1 MLPKVRLQYSAN
13 LGKLNFISH
22 ENSGRI
28 NLLNVLKPFKDGRE
42 VWQKSDT
49 QNPQS
54 QHYDLNLIL
63 ITSDVEEVTT
73 LHWLFV
79 GT

>member
-1 MLPKVRLQYSAN
+1 MCSN
-13 LGKLNFISH
+13 
-22 ENSGRI
+22 
-28 NLLNVLKPFKDGRE
+28 PFEDGRE

-49 QNPQS
+49 QNQQS

-63 ITSDVEEVTT
+63 INSDVEEVTT
-73 LHWLFV
+73 LHWLFF